1 MVKKKDAFY
10 SFADW
15 RKANPVEADI
25 FDLINAAKAYALS
38 QVDYVGGESG
48 EPEDPPSRFDDTPTE
63 LESAIQRAE
72 MAIRLMMN
80 VSQARKAA
88 GLSKRGRGKD
98 PSYDPESTSLNDP
111 QVQVV
116 LKMLSGEKTQET
128 AFSEVIK
135 IISPKEDI
143 DPRTIKRYVDVLIQK
158 WGSYADPDRK
168 PFWVEN
174 KDV

>member
-1 MVKKKDAFY
+1 MVKKKDAY
-10 SFADW
+10 YKIADW

-25 FDLINAAKAYALS
+25 NDLINAARAYALL
-38 QVDYVGGESG
+38 QAPHVEGETG
-48 EPEDPPSRFDDTPTE
+48 NPEDPPERFDDILTE
-63 LESAIQRAE
+63 LELAIQRGE
-72 MAIRLMMN
+72 KAILLMMN

>member
-1 MVKKKDAFY
+1 MVKKKDAIY
-10 SFADW
+10 TIADW
-15 RKANPVEADI
+15 RKANPVDADI
-25 FDLINAAKAYALS
+25 TDLINAAHAYALS

-63 LESAIQRAE
+63 LESAILRGE
-72 MAIRLMMN
+72 RAIRLMMN

-116 LKMLSGEKTQET
+116 LKMLRGEKTKET

-143 DPRTIKRYVDVLIQK
+143 DPRTIKRYVDVLIQN